1 MARTTK
7 TTSKHRPSGRGGKSR
22 YIPKRKVCPF
32 CVNKVREIDYK
43 DVALLRR
50 FISER
55 GRMEPRRKTGVCAR
69 HQRVLSVALKRA
81 RHIALLPYTADHVR
95 QGTGFGFRET
105 HPRGAGQRAARMKE
119 PVHVETRPEEPVVE
133 ESKAEEPK
141 TEEIKAEETKA
152 EKTKAEKTKAE
163 KSKTEEPKAEE
174 TTIEEPVP
182 EEASPDEKSD

>member
-43 DVALLRR
+43 DVTLLRR

-69 HQRVLSVALKRA
+69 HQRVLSIALKRA
-81 RHIALLPYTADHVR
+81 RHIALLPYTADHIR
-95 QGTGFGFRET
+95 QGSGLGFRET
-105 HPRGAGQRAARMKE
+105 GPRGAGHRAARMKE
-119 PVHVETRPEEPVVE
+119 PVHVETKPEEPVVE
-133 ESKAEEPK
+133 EAKAED
-141 TEEIKAEETKA
+141 TKAKETKA
-152 EKTKAEKTKAE
+152 KDT
-163 KSKTEEPKAEE
+163 KAEE
-174 TTIEEPVP
+174 TTIEEPIP
-182 EEASPDEKSD
+182 EEASPDENSD

>member
-69 HQRVLSVALKRA
+69 HQRVLSIALKRA

-95 QGTGFGFRET
+95 QGSGLGFRES
-105 HPRGAGQRAARMKE
+105 HPRGAGPRAARMKA
-119 PVHVETRPEEPVVE
+119 PVHVETSPGEPVVE
-133 ESKAEEPK
+133 E
-141 TEEIKAEETKA
+141 TKA
-152 EKTKAEKTKAE
+152 
-163 KSKTEEPKAEE
+163 EEPKAEE
-174 TTIEEPVP
+174 NTIEEPVL
-182 EEASPDEKSD
+182 EETSPDEKSD

>member
-7 TTSKHRPSGRGGKSR
+7 PTSKHRPGGRGGKSR

-69 HQRVLSVALKRA
+69 HQRVLSIALKRA
-81 RHIALLPYTADHVR
+81 RHIALLPYTAEHIR
-95 QGTGFGFRET
+95 TGSGLGFRET
-105 HPRGAGQRAARMKE
+105 GPRGGGHRAARTKE
-119 PVHVETRPEEPVVE
+119 PVQEEAA
-133 ESKAEEPK
+133 AEVPAM
-141 TEEIKAEETKA
+141 TEGT
-152 EKTKAEKTKAE
+152 
-163 KSKTEEPKAEE
+163 KTEEP
-174 TTIEEPVP
+174 TLEEPTP
-182 EEASPDEKSD
+182 EKASPDEEASPDEQSD